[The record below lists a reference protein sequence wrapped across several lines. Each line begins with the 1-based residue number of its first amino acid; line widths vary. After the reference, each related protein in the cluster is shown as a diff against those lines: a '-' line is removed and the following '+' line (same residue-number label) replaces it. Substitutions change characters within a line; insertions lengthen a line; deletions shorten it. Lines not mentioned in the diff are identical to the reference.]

1 MFKEFFSDREPDI
14 ILQPYETLFNHMQP
28 ADCAYVIQD
37 GSIELFISDE
47 QIATIEKDDL
57 LGEMALFEGGYRSAT
72 AQAGGEGAVL
82 FKLLTGEFMDF
93 IAERPD
99 FAFKV
104 MQRTTERL
112 REMDTRTMQYK
123 YAVASMKDGVL
134 VIDQEGLILS
144 VNDSAMQILG
154 IVSADEFE
162 NRMLGEAFANLR
174 YAENEE
180 FIASL
185 ESSLSIK
192 DYVDNKVVK
201 FANGSIQST
210 LSLTTSELFD
220 SDNDDMSGII
230 AVFRD
235 ISELQELR
243 EKEIALGKEVKRRHD
258 ELARAYMSIEE
269 SNSEMESTLKRV
281 SSMRLIGLVLIILV
295 LGLVGGI
302 TVMERFRPESG
313 INVAEL
319 DKSQIVRAPVTIK
332 PVSTLGPLPSEMA
345 PFPMY
350 PVHSEVSAKIER
362 VNFVAGQVVQEGY
375 NLARLDVSG
384 LQTELEL
391 ASGKYVAAV
400 DRLNKVTEK
409 GEPGE
414 IGKAKLDLAIAEK
427 ELDNIESLMKRNT
440 IRATAGGAVVI
451 PDARK
456 RISEDENV
464 EKDSLFL
471 YIVDMNPVLFYSVI
485 GNGAFGKI
493 HVGQKASVV
502 AQSFRG
508 MTLDAEVVALSPVE
522 DKPNTFELA
531 VVAKRLDPEQRASF
545 DPSAP
550 LGATVE
556 IFDRPDAI
564 TAPISSVKYEN
575 GIAKIKIWDKKMGQ
589 VRLVSVQ
596 TGVTTLDTVEIL
608 SGIGPED
615 EVVID

>member
-185 ESSLSIK
+185 ETSLSIK

-281 SSMRLIGLVLIILV
+281 SSM
-295 LGLVGGI
+295 
-302 TVMERFRPESG
+302 
-313 INVAEL
+313 
-319 DKSQIVRAPVTIK
+319 
-332 PVSTLGPLPSEMA
+332 
-345 PFPMY
+345 
-350 PVHSEVSAKIER
+350 
-362 VNFVAGQVVQEGY
+362 
-375 NLARLDVSG
+375 
-384 LQTELEL
+384 
-391 ASGKYVAAV
+391 
-400 DRLNKVTEK
+400 
-409 GEPGE
+409 
-414 IGKAKLDLAIAEK
+414 
-427 ELDNIESLMKRNT
+427 
-440 IRATAGGAVVI
+440 
-451 PDARK
+451 
-456 RISEDENV
+456 
-464 EKDSLFL
+464 
-471 YIVDMNPVLFYSVI
+471 
-485 GNGAFGKI
+485 
-493 HVGQKASVV
+493 
-502 AQSFRG
+502 
-508 MTLDAEVVALSPVE
+508 
-522 DKPNTFELA
+522 
-531 VVAKRLDPEQRASF
+531 
-545 DPSAP
+545 
-550 LGATVE
+550 
-556 IFDRPDAI
+556 
-564 TAPISSVKYEN
+564 
-575 GIAKIKIWDKKMGQ
+575 
-589 VRLVSVQ
+589 
-596 TGVTTLDTVEIL
+596 
-608 SGIGPED
+608 
-615 EVVID
+615 